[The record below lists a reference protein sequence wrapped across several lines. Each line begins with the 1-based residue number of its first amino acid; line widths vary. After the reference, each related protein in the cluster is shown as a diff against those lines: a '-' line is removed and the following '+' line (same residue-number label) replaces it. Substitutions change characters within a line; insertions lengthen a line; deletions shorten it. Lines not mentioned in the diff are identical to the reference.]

1 MARPLDTLLANTLV
15 FLEGQGLVPGSIGI
29 AGGRIAMIGSQGQDM
44 PAAREVI
51 DCQGLWTLPGVID
64 PHVHFG
70 FGSPETDFETESRT
84 AALGG
89 TTSVISFH
97 RSADIRESFDAP
109 RARAESQRCIDF
121 GFPFVSTTRLPV
133 EHLHDINPPHPLT
146 LETPDR

>member
-1 MARPLDTLLANTLV
+1 
-15 FLEGQGLVPGSIGI
+15 
-29 AGGRIAMIGSQGQDM
+29 MIGGHGQDM

-89 TTSVISFH
+89 PTSVISFH
-97 RSADIRESFDAP
+97 RPAAIRESFDAV
-109 RARAESQRCIDF
+109 RARAKSQSCLAF
-121 GFPFVSTTRLPV
+121 GFHFGLPTRLPV
-133 EHLHDINPPHPLT
+133 D
-146 LETPDR
+146 TPDTIPHRFGLNP